1 MAQEQEWL
9 EQKLA
14 EIEEK
19 RATLKLLEET
29 LSKWETEVDWEAA
42 PPEKKAALMDLAQE
56 SVGALAVLIEN
67 LGSQIQEGMAELD
80 TGASE
85 DNSE

>member
-9 EQKLA
+9 EQKLV

-29 LSKWETEVDWEAA
+29 LSKWEIEVDWEAV

-85 DNSE
+85 DNSG

>member
-29 LSKWETEVDWEAA
+29 LSKWETEVDWEAV

>member
-29 LSKWETEVDWEAA
+29 LSKWETEVDWEAV
-42 PPEKKAALMDLAQE
+42 PPEKKAALMDLAEE

>member
-19 RATLKLLEET
+19 RATLKMLEET
-29 LSKWETEVDWEAA
+29 LSKWETEVDWEAV
-42 PPEKKAALMDLAQE
+42 PPEKQAALMELAEE
-56 SVGALAVLIEN
+56 SVGTLAVLIEN
-67 LGSQIQEGMAELD
+67 LGTQIQEGMAELGTE
-80 TGASE
+80 TGE
-85 DNSE
+85 DNSG

>member
-1 MAQEQEWL
+1 
-9 EQKLA
+9 
-14 EIEEK
+14 
-19 RATLKLLEET
+19 
-29 LSKWETEVDWEAA
+29 VDWEAV